1 MPAAHSKTRVRS
13 ARPRIAGTLL
23 VVASALMF
31 SLSGVLTKSI
41 EAEGWTILCWRGLI
55 GGLAIAAYVAL
66 RRGSNALG
74 TAFGLGTRGWLL
86 ASVGSLASIAF
97 IYAFKL
103 TYVANVTLIYATAP
117 FMAAALGWWLLRETV
132 PARTLIAGAASLAGV
147 VVVVAGGSRSFSLG
161 GDLLAVAMTLG
172 NAVYIVLIRRFRS
185 LPVTWAGGASALQLF
200 VLGCVMT
207 DPLAVSPEEA
217 PLLILFGLTFAAAVV
232 LWTEGT
238 RLIPAA
244 QSGLLGTVDTPLAIL
259 LAWLVLAEIPPE
271 SSLLG
276 GAVVLLAVLG
286 HAASDIPRT
295 KAKPGSNRPRGPGRP
310 ERPPR

>member
-1 MPAAHSKTRVRS
+1 MPADPSETRARS
-13 ARPRIAGTLL
+13 AGPRIAGTLL
-23 VVASALMF
+23 VVASALLF
-31 SLSGVLTKSI
+31 SLSGILTKSI

-66 RRGSNALG
+66 RRGPQALG
-74 TAFGLGTRGWLL
+74 TAFRLGPRGWLL

-132 PARTLIAGAASLAGV
+132 PARTLVAGAASLAGV
-147 VVVVAGGSRSFSLG
+147 AVVVAGGSAGFGLA

-172 NAVYIVLIRRFRS
+172 NAVYLVLIRRFRS
-185 LPVTWAGGASALQLF
+185 LPVVWAGGASALQLF
-200 VLGCVMT
+200 ALGCLVT
-207 DPLAVSPEEA
+207 NPLAVSSEDA

-259 LAWLVLAEIPPE
+259 LAWFLLAEFPPAG
-271 SSLLG
+271 SLLG
-276 GAVVLLAVLG
+276 GALVLMAVLG
-286 HAASDIPRT
+286 HAIGETLRRRDDAES
-295 KAKPGSNRPRGPGRP
+295 G
-310 ERPPR
+310 